1 MSRIAFLSIEDLTN
15 YVCDDE
21 LVVQYLQ
28 ENGWHVEI
36 IAWRR
41 SGVDW
46 RVFDAVVIRSTWD
59 YQEAPYDFFE
69 VLRCIECTGVPL
81 LNSLSLV
88 KWNLNKVYLRDLAGQ
103 GIPIVPTI
111 WGDVDLMQTQ
121 VFQAFREFNT
131 SELILKP
138 VISANADH
146 THRLRLENVVERWPV
161 LANAYRDRAFMLQPF
176 IPEILH
182 EGEYSLFFFDG
193 KYSHAILKKLRTG
206 DFRVQEEHGGQIV
219 ACEPPEGLQ
228 EQSLRILEQL
238 PELPFQARVDWV
250 REHPEK
256 NQFMVME
263 LELIE
268 PSLYFRFSG
277 TAVANFTHALQRR
290 LARQ

>member
-21 LVVQYLQ
+21 LVVQNLQ
-28 ENGWHVEI
+28 ENGWQVKMI
-36 IAWRR
+36 PWRR

-59 YQEAPYDFFE
+59 YQKAPQAFFE
-69 VLRCIECTGVPL
+69 VLLGIEQTGVPL

-88 KWNLNKVYLRDLAGQ
+88 KWNLNKNYLRDLAAH

-111 WGDVDLMQTQ
+111 WGDVDLTQDQ

-138 VISANADH
+138 LISANADH
-146 THRLRLENVVERWPV
+146 THRLFLENVVERWPI
-161 LANAYRDRAFMLQPF
+161 LADTFRDRAFMLQPF
-176 IPEILH
+176 VPEILH
-182 EGEYSLFFFDG
+182 EGEYSLFFFEG
-193 KYSHAILKKLRTG
+193 KYSHAILKKPRTG
-206 DFRVQEEHGGQIV
+206 DFRVQEEHGGQIF
-219 ACEPPEGLQ
+219 ACEPPYRLLQ
-228 EQSLRILEQL
+228 QSQRIIEQL

-250 REHPEK
+250 RQHPEK

-268 PSLYFRFSG
+268 PSLYFRFST

-290 LARQ
+290 LARP